1 LALLNR
7 YRDAFAKIIY
17 ELGCTDVIKMDIVVA
32 TGSEPVNVR
41 PYRTSPTDRQTIST
55 ILDEWRRAGIIGD
68 SNSPYAS
75 PVLLV
80 NKSSGD
86 KRLCVD
92 YRRLNAQTVVS
103 PYPMPDVDEQLGALA
118 GGTIFTTLDL

>member
-1 LALLNR
+1 VL
-7 YRDAFAKIIY
+7 
-17 ELGCTDVIKMDIVVA
+17 KMDIVVV

-41 PYRTSPTDRQTIST
+41 PYRTSPTDRYTIST
-55 ILDEWRRAGIIGD
+55 ILDEWRKTGIISD

-86 KRLCVD
+86 
-92 YRRLNAQTVVS
+92 
-103 PYPMPDVDEQLGALA
+103 
-118 GGTIFTTLDL
+118 